1 MKLQLK
7 KDNKQ
12 ELSETL
18 EKGLRILDL
27 FDSHHQGLRL
37 TDISK
42 TLGINRTSIYR
53 YVNTFCRLGYLRKDA
68 QTKLLKLGPK
78 STALAYNVLQNSDL
92 VSAIRP
98 VVNQTYEKHDIQID
112 VGLLHGD
119 EIFLAYRQ
127 LSKNTR
133 SFRHFTFAKGLHFL
147 ATGKAAMAFLP
158 AAERKLLIDSLNLE
172 QKTSQTITTKAR
184 LLDELEKTRNRG
196 YSSNNEELV
205 PGLIAIGAPIISST
219 DNQVIGAV
227 SFDSST
233 TRYTMEAF
241 EKAFARKIMELAKEI
256 AVVLQ
261 IL

>member
-1 MKLQLK
+1 LK
-7 KDNKQ
+7 KDTKQ

-27 FDSHHQGLRL
+27 FDSYHQGLRL

-42 TLGINRTSIYR
+42 TLGINRTSVYR
-53 YVNTFCRLGYLRKDA
+53 YVNTFCQLGYLRKDTK
-68 QTKLLKLGPK
+68 TKLLKLGPK

-92 VSAIRP
+92 VSIIRP
-98 VVNQTYEKHDIQID
+98 VVNQTYEKYDIQID
-112 VGLLHGD
+112 VGLLHGN

-158 AAERKLLIDSLNLE
+158 DEERDLLIASLNLE
-172 QKTSQTITTKAR
+172 QKTSQTITTKAQ
-184 LLDELEKTRNRG
+184 LHVDLKKTRERG
-196 YSSNNEELV
+196 YSLNNEELV
-205 PGLIAIGAPIISST
+205 PGLIAIGAPIFSS
-219 DNQVIGAV
+219 NSNLVIGAV

-233 TRYTMEAF
+233 TGYTMKEF
-241 EKAFARKIMELAKEI
+241 EKTFARKAIELAKEI
-256 AVVLQ
+256 SVVLQ